1 MQCSAHHINP
11 NRSADYSLD
20 RNGADD
26 GTGAIAAIGA
36 TGIRPRDGSRG
47 SGPRRRE
54 FSNFTRAVP
63 SPANIICRVGK
74 I

>member
-20 RNGADD
+20 RNGVDD

-36 TGIRPRDGSRG
+36 TGIRPREVVAVVVPTVVIRSVLWV
-47 SGPRRRE
+47 SGAKFE
-54 FSNFTRAVP
+54 
-63 SPANIICRVGK
+63 C
-74 I
+74 

>member
-26 GTGAIAAIGA
+26 GTGAISAIGA
-36 TGIRPRDGSRG
+36 IGIRPRDGSSG
-47 SGPRRRE
+47 SGPRR
-54 FSNFTRAVP
+54 SNTVC
-63 SPANIICRVGK
+63 IVG
-74 I
+74 IRGQFEC